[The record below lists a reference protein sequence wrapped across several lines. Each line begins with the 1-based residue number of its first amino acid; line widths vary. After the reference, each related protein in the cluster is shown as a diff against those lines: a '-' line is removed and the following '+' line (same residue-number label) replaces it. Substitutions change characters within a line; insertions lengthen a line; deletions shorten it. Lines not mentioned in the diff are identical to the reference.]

1 MATSGLIAHIVTAK
15 FEDALPLYRQE
26 KIFARLGIDLP
37 RATMA
42 GWMIKSAEKADPL
55 LQMLHQEI

>member
-1 MATSGLIAHIVTAK
+1 MKIIVPSPVQLLPKSMATAGLVAHIVTAK

-42 GWMIKSAEKADPL
+42 G
-55 LQMLHQEI
+55 